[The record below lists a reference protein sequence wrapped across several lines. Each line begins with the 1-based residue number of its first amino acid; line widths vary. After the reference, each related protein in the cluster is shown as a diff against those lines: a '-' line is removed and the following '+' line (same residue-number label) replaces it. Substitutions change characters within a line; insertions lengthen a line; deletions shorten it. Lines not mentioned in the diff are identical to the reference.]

1 MQVSE
6 IILMGNLYLY
16 VTTYETNDLLKK
28 TLV

>member
-6 IILMGNLYLY
+6 IILMGNLYVY

-28 TLV
+28 ALV

>member
-28 TLV
+28 TVV